1 MKESNAAWWESVNKM
16 LGPDPNQKFHDGWTE
31 YQKDSLFTPVDT
43 ENLTQAVRPEPQAGD
58 VGFAPVG
65 KLGNDLSS
73 NSVEEGSITS
83 MQNKPKRK
91 TGPNAQDRDE
101 EVTADN
107 ESGEDDPK
115 ASLHKLKRHIL
126 QGRKPKS
133 IEENLADYAPEKKS
147 ADHSEIKRNTA
158 RREEQGR
165 LEREKMDR
173 DYEAHKRDKESR
185 PGKEAARSRYDH
197 DGSGFSSK

>member
-1 MKESNAAWWESVNKM
+1 MKEESNAAWWDSVNKM
-16 LGPDPNQKFHDGWTE
+16 IGPDPDQKFHDGWTE

-91 TGPNAQDRDE
+91 TGPTAQDRDE

-107 ESGEDDPK
+107 ESGEEDPK
-115 ASLHKLKRHIL
+115 ASLHTVKRHIM

-133 IEENLADYAPEKKS
+133 
-147 ADHSEIKRNTA
+147 
-158 RREEQGR
+158 
-165 LEREKMDR
+165 
-173 DYEAHKRDKESR
+173 
-185 PGKEAARSRYDH
+185 
-197 DGSGFSSK
+197 